1 MKTTYVIVDLQS
13 EDKWA
18 SAAEGRMQSAV
29 TVDSSPRLFALLV
42 VDAGI
47 RNDK

>member
-1 MKTTYVIVDLQS
+1 
-13 EDKWA
+13 
-18 SAAEGRMQSAV
+18 MQSAV

-47 RNDK
+47 RNDKWIVGGMMFVD